1 MILFSRD
8 PLYSDDR
15 FLLSLLAPLLNR
27 SLPCLQR
34 PPNSP
39 LGSRGSLLSE
49 GPNLHFGYSAWP
61 LTARLSSGARHLKL
75 ICIQYVLVLQP
86 R

>member
-1 MILFSRD
+1 MILFSPA

-15 FLLSLLAPLLNR
+15 FLLFLVAPLLNR

-39 LGSRGSLLSE
+39 LGSRYSFLSE
-49 GPNLHFGYSAWP
+49 GPTSAILP
-61 LTARLSSGARHLKL
+61 VPS
-75 ICIQYVLVLQP
+75 Q
-86 R
+86 